1 MWMGGWVC
9 VHAKFI
15 IVRFFEIQIISCV
28 SKWLTLKTMRLDV
41 NKIMQMVLSLKRIV
55 SKS

>member
-1 MWMGGWVC
+1 MC